1 MMRQKKDVPAGI
13 CAVAV
18 AGLTSGVAIGSIEM
32 TWSNN
37 PVNTSWNDVLN
48 WVPPGGELPSVP
60 DTLDEA
66 AYIKDYGG
74 VPTTITLDISP
85 TIDYLDL
92 ENPQATLHL
101 GGRTLSLAGPG
112 VSSNAGLIVADPGL
126 NTISG
131 SFWNLGDIEID
142 AGGLLIVNGPQV
154 QNTGVV
160 LVNTGPG
167 SADSAVI
174 RVEGNVALGH
184 AVIPGGELVLNGTE
198 TQPAAI
204 EIAPLA
210 SLTNLAGHAIRG
222 YGFLQ
227 GEVTNEG
234 VIEADPGAK
243 LDLTCNIFINR
254 GTTSVTSLGGSTV
267 HVQDGTVELSE
278 ELTAVTTIVDAG
290 GTLTVGDLIFNNGGS
305 MTVDGTL
312 SAGSGVEL
320 MNGGELNGSGSVQ
333 GDVLNSS
340 GTVAPGSS
348 VGMIDVGSYTQQGG
362 GRLVVEL
369 GGTQEGEYDV
379 LSVVGVADLA
389 GELEIN
395 AVRGFV
401 APSVGQAFTILVA
414 QGGIADGDTFDVL
427 TPEWGSFSDSYDY
440 GAGTVT
446 ITVASWPE
454 CVVEDVNRDGEVGIN
469 DFLQMLAEWGP
480 CPPGGPCPSD
490 VSGDL
495 VVDVVDFLQ
504 LLEAWGETCW

>member
-1 MMRQKKDVPAGI
+1 MRQKKKVPAGF

-18 AGLTSGVAIGSIEM
+18 AGLVPAAASGSVEM

-37 PVNTSWNDVLN
+37 PVSAGWNEVLN
-48 WVPPGGELPSVP
+48 WVPPAGQLPSVP
-60 DTLDEA
+60 DTPDEA
-66 AYIKDYGG
+66 AYIRNYGG
-74 VPTTITLDISP
+74 IPTTITLDISP

-101 GGRTLSLAGPG
+101 SGRTLSLVGPG
-112 VSSNAGLIVADPGL
+112 ASLNAGLIVADPGL

-142 AGGLLIVNGPQV
+142 DGGLLIINGPHV
-154 QNTGVV
+154 QNTGLV

-167 SADSAVI
+167 TADSAVI
-174 RVEGNVALGH
+174 RVEGNVLLGH
-184 AVIPGGELVLNGTE
+184 AGIPGGELVLNGTE

-204 EIAPLA
+204 EIAPFA
-210 SLTNLAGHAIRG
+210 SLTNLAGHTIRG

-254 GTTSVTSLGGSTV
+254 GTTSATSLGGGTV
-267 HVQDGTVELSE
+267 HVQEGTVEVSEDLS
-278 ELTAVTTIVDAG
+278 AVTTIVDAG
-290 GTLTVGDLIFNNGGS
+290 CTLSVVDLIFNSGGS

-312 SAGSGVEL
+312 SAGGGLKLV
-320 MNGGELNGSGSVQ
+320 NGGELNGSGSVQ
-333 GDVLNSS
+333 GDVLNFS
-340 GTVAPGSS
+340 GTVSPGSS
-348 VGMIDVGSYTQQGG
+348 VGTIELGSYTQKGG

-369 GGTQEGEYDV
+369 GGTQAGEYDV
-379 LSVVGVADLA
+379 LSVTGMAGLD

-414 QGGIADGDTFDVL
+414 QGGITDGETFDVL

-446 ITVASWPE
+446 ITVDSWPP
-454 CVVEDVNRDGEVGIN
+454 CVIEDVNRDGEVGVN

-495 VVDVVDFLQ
+495 VVDVVDFL
-504 LLEAWGETCW
+504 LLLGAWGHTCW

>member
-1 MMRQKKDVPAGI
+1 MRQKKEVPAGI
-13 CAVAV
+13 CVAV
-18 AGLTSGVAIGSIEM
+18 VVGLAVSAADGSVEM

-37 PVNTSWNDVLN
+37 PVNGSWNELLN

-60 DTLDEA
+60 DTPDVA
-66 AYIKDYGG
+66 AYIKDYGAG
-74 VPTTITLDISP
+74 PATITLDISP

-101 GGRTLSLAGPG
+101 GERTLSLAGPG
-112 VSSNAGLIVADPGL
+112 VSTNAGLIVADPGL

-131 SFWNLGDIEID
+131 SFWNLGDIEVA
-142 AGGLLIVNGPQV
+142 AGGLLILNGPQV

-167 SADSAVI
+167 TADSAVI
-174 RVEGNVALGH
+174 RVEGDVVLGH
-184 AVIPGGELVLNGTE
+184 SVIPGGELVLNGTE

-204 EIAPLA
+204 EVAPLA

-234 VIEADPGAK
+234 VIEADPGAT

-290 GTLTVGDLIFNNGGS
+290 GTLTAGDLVFNNGGS

-312 SAGSGVEL
+312 SAGGGMEL

-340 GTVAPGSS
+340 GTLSPGSS
-348 VGMIDVGSYTQQGG
+348 VGTIEVGVYTQLSG

-379 LSVVGVADLA
+379 LSVTGMADLA

-395 AVRGFV
+395 AVRGFL
-401 APSVGQAFTILVA
+401 APSVGQAFTILIA
-414 QGGIADGDTFDVL
+414 QGGITDGDTFDVL
-427 TPEWGSFSDSYDY
+427 IPEWGSFSDSYNY

-446 ITVASWPE
+446 ITVDSWPP
-454 CVVEDVNRDGEVGIN
+454 CVIEDVNRDGEVGVN

-490 VSGDL
+490 VNGDL
-495 VVDVVDFLQ
+495 VVNVVDFLQ
-504 LLEAWGETCW
+504 LLGVWGHTCW

>member
-1 MMRQKKDVPAGI
+1 MSAGPQPNWPVDHIDLDDLHVEQSLPATRLSDHASFWDHGFP
-13 CAVAV
+13 AVMITDTAFFR
-18 AGLTSGVAIGSIEM
+18 
-32 TWSNN
+32 N
-37 PVNTSWNDVLN
+37 PYYHT
-48 WVPPGGELPSVP
+48 PR
-60 DTLDEA
+60 DTPDEA
-66 AYIKDYGG
+66 AYIKNYGG
-74 VPTTITLDISP
+74 IPTTITLNISP

-101 GGRTLSLAGPG
+101 GERTLSLVGPG
-112 VSSNAGLIVADPGL
+112 ASLIAGLIVADPGL

-362 GRLVVEL
+362 GRLAARRGERRVARVYCGDD
-369 GGTQEGEYDV
+369 GGGM
-379 LSVVGVADLA
+379 G
-389 GELEIN
+389 
-395 AVRGFV
+395 
-401 APSVGQAFTILVA
+401 P
-414 QGGIADGDTFDVL
+414 
-427 TPEWGSFSDSYDY
+427 
-440 GAGTVT
+440 GAGY
-446 ITVASWPE
+446 
-454 CVVEDVNRDGEVGIN
+454 RG
-469 DFLQMLAEWGP
+469 
-480 CPPGGPCPSD
+480 
-490 VSGDL
+490 
-495 VVDVVDFLQ
+495 
-504 LLEAWGETCW
+504 

>member
-1 MMRQKKDVPAGI
+1 MRHKKKVPAGF

-18 AGLTSGVAIGSIEM
+18 AGLIPAVAIGSVEM
-32 TWSNN
+32 TWSDN
-37 PVNTSWNDVLN
+37 PVSASWNEVLN

-60 DTLDEA
+60 DTPDEA
-66 AYIKDYGG
+66 AYIKNYGG
-74 VPTTITLDISP
+74 IPTTITLNISP

-101 GGRTLSLAGPG
+101 GERTLSLVGPG
-112 VSSNAGLIVADPGL
+112 ASLNAGLIVADPGL

-131 SFWNLGDIEID
+131 SFWNLGDIEVD
-142 AGGLLIVNGPQV
+142 AGGLLIINGPQV
-154 QNTGVV
+154 QNTGLV

-167 SADSAVI
+167 TADSAVI

-243 LDLTCNIFINR
+243 LDLTCNLFINR
-254 GTTSVTSLGGSTV
+254 GTTSVTSLGGSIV
-267 HVQDGTVELSE
+267 HVQEGTVELSE
-278 ELTAVTTIVDAG
+278 ELAAVTTIVDAG
-290 GTLTVGDLIFNNGGS
+290 GTLTAGDLIFNNGGS

-333 GDVLNSS
+333 GDVLNTS
-340 GTVAPGSS
+340 GTVSPGNS
-348 VGMIDVGSYTQQGG
+348 VGTIEIGSYTQLSG

-379 LSVVGVADLA
+379 LSLTGSASLG

-395 AVRGFV
+395 AVRGLV

-414 QGGIADGDTFDVL
+414 QGWIIDGETFDVL

-446 ITVASWPE
+446 ITVDSWPE
-454 CVVEDVNRDGEVGIN
+454 CVVEDVNRDGEVGVN
-469 DFLQMLAEWGP
+469 DFLQMLADWGV

-504 LLEAWGETCW
+504 LLGAWGETCW